1 MSKVTQPYSG
11 RAGLEPTLSAGAV
24 VTATRRKAKPQ
35 TGRLR
40 GGGFLGEVAF
50 KLGLLGQVGKGEKG
64 VVRVEF

>member
-1 MSKVTQPYSG
+1 MNPLCLQE
-11 RAGLEPTLSAGAV
+11 LW

-64 VVRVEF
+64 VVRVKF